1 MLVATI
7 GGAMLTVLSICGGP
21 AMAQEPQASWVVDEG
36 STCNRQT
43 GHVTVHTDITNTGD
57 LALTVTVTEV
67 TFQHQSDTAVVL
79 PGASHEFIFDAGPA
93 PLPGGVLAYH
103 VEWDGGSDDF
113 SRNHSPTNACTTTTP
128 PVTTTPTEPG
138 GGGGGTTTQPVAA
151 TTTQPVAATTTQP
164 VAATTTKHSP
174 TVSPTSITSTATR
187 TTTGTPVVAPTTVR
201 PGGTAFTGVENVVPL
216 GAIALMLMT
225 GGSGLLWGQ
234 PRRELAVDVR
244 RQRDENVAHRHE
256 QQIGTRAEQALEAL
270 RDQDE
275 RCRDAEARLEQG
287 DRHVPDA
294 IADHSVG
301 MALGS

>member
-1 MLVATI
+1 MERMRKSMLVATI

-216 GAIALMLMT
+216 GAIALILMT
-225 GGSGLLWGQ
+225 GGSGLLWVSSRRRGQ
-234 PRRELAVDVR
+234 DME
-244 RQRDENVAHRHE
+244 E
-256 QQIGTRAEQALEAL
+256 
-270 RDQDE
+270 
-275 RCRDAEARLEQG
+275 
-287 DRHVPDA
+287 
-294 IADHSVG
+294 
-301 MALGS
+301 